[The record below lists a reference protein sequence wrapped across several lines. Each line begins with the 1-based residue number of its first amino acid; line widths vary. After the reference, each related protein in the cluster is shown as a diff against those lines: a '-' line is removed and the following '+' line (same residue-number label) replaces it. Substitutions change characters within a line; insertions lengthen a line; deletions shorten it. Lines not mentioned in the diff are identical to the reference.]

1 MVFGRGQRQETGF
14 VIAGYV
20 LAKEQRGLTSDY
32 KRFPLP
38 SSPAKG
44 RRRCCLGP
52 KPETRKRKSPEN
64 HLWPRPAGRHE
75 RRTAISFKSLVF
87 RGPEVCFLGSKEN
100 SPEGEE
106 EENLCAEP
114 SLEHVF
120 FFFSLDGLVTLWL
133 SRARVCLEAVTK
145 PRDRDEISFV
155 ESRPETVSLDG
166 QRIDK
171 DYEIRFAV
179 KENWLW
185 VFLFLLQGLYL

>member
-1 MVFGRGQRQETGF
+1 M
-14 VIAGYV
+14 
-20 LAKEQRGLTSDY
+20 
-32 KRFPLP
+32 
-38 SSPAKG
+38 
-44 RRRCCLGP
+44 
-52 KPETRKRKSPEN
+52 
-64 HLWPRPAGRHE
+64 
-75 RRTAISFKSLVF
+75 
-87 RGPEVCFLGSKEN
+87 CFLGSKEN
-100 SPEGEE
+100 GHWPE
-106 EENLCAEP
+106 EENICAEP

-185 VFLFLLQGLYL
+185 VFLFLFFDDALAFGRKRKTPGRASRRVK

>member
-1 MVFGRGQRQETGF
+1 M
-14 VIAGYV
+14 
-20 LAKEQRGLTSDY
+20 
-32 KRFPLP
+32 
-38 SSPAKG
+38 
-44 RRRCCLGP
+44 
-52 KPETRKRKSPEN
+52 
-64 HLWPRPAGRHE
+64 
-75 RRTAISFKSLVF
+75 
-87 RGPEVCFLGSKEN
+87 GSKEN

-179 KENWLW
+179 RKLA
-185 VFLFLLQGLYL
+185 LGLSLPSRRY

>member
-1 MVFGRGQRQETGF
+1 M
-14 VIAGYV
+14 
-20 LAKEQRGLTSDY
+20 
-32 KRFPLP
+32 
-38 SSPAKG
+38 
-44 RRRCCLGP
+44 
-52 KPETRKRKSPEN
+52 
-64 HLWPRPAGRHE
+64 
-75 RRTAISFKSLVF
+75 
-87 RGPEVCFLGSKEN
+87 CFLGSKEN

-185 VFLFLLQGLYL
+185 VFLFLFLSGLISLNQLWLTLTRDRKDKDTWPSLRAS

>member
-1 MVFGRGQRQETGF
+1 MVFGRSQRQETGF

-44 RRRCCLGP
+44 RRRSCLGP

-64 HLWPRPAGRHE
+64 HLWPRPVGRHE
-75 RRTAISFKSLVF
+75 RRTAISKGKSLVF

-100 SPEGEE
+100 SPSGEE

-185 VFLFLLQGLYL
+185 VFLVSRCIF